1 MIEFVPACSFRC
13 DAYGDEAALTI
24 YRLWWL
30 TTFRLSAMPT
40 WSVISLFYLLTF
52 SQLRCSEQ

>member
-24 YRLWWL
+24 YRLWCSQ
-30 TTFRLSAMPT
+30 RLDYQPCRHA
-40 WSVISLFYLLTF
+40 LLLAYF
-52 SQLRCSEQ
+52 